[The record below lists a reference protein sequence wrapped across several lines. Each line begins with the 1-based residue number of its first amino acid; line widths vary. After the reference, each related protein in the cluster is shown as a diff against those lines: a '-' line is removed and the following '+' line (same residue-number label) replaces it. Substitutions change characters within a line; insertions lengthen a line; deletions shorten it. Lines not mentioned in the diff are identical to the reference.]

1 MLRPKTRQPDTSQ
14 ASTLARVLLRTLR
27 MRDPMTARHSVAVAG
42 WATEIAVATGRS
54 KREQQLAHTA
64 GLLHDIGKLTF
75 PDRILKRDV
84 KLTDHDWERIQSHPG
99 EGARVLADV
108 EGCEEVREIVL
119 SHHERPDGEGYPRG
133 LSGDEIP
140 PIARMIAVAD
150 TFDAMTARH
159 SYRHPVTRDDAVA
172 ELRRVAGT
180 QLDPEFV
187 EVFIDRLTRRRPTRS
202 RFGHFM
208 RLEVA
213 S

>member
-1 MLRPKTRQPDTSQ
+1 MLSIRTRIPETAQP
-14 ASTLARVLLRTLR
+14 AILARVLLRTLR

-42 WATEIAVATGRS
+42 WAAEIAAATGSS
-54 KREQQLAHTA
+54 KRDQQLAHTA

-84 KLTDHDWERIQSHPG
+84 RLTDYDWERIREHPT

-108 EGCEEVREIVL
+108 DGCQEVREIVL
-119 SHHERPDGEGYPRG
+119 SHHERPDGEGYPQG
-133 LSGDEIP
+133 LLGDQIP

-150 TFDAMTARH
+150 TFDVMTARH
-159 SYRHPVTRDDAVA
+159 SYRHPVTRDEAVA

-180 QLDPEFV
+180 QLDPAYV
-187 EVFIDRLTRRRPTRS
+187 DAFIDRLARRRPRQ

-208 RLEVA
+208 RLEA
-213 S
+213 AG